1 MQSAPRQSAAQLGS
15 PPGIRRPTAP
25 RQDAPDDRLPSEYA
39 PTWDQLLG
47 SDGARDRSDAENQL
61 PATSRRELRDREAG
75 GRGRLRRNEETY
87 GFPSVTPPK
96 RKHRWVGWVVGP
108 IVTIGIIGGG
118 LVGAAY
124 LLVPDWP
131 AKLDEYFAPP
141 PVIDYTGTGVDP
153 VTIVIHDG
161 DIGSDVAK
169 TLVRS
174 GVTMTFD
181 SFYDLLLAKDEA
193 PVFQP
198 GAYTLKTQMSAQSA
212 LDALLDPANKLQ
224 NQVVIPEGESMSNA
238 LVSVSEG
245 SGIPLVDLTAAA
257 ADYGSY
263 GLPAG
268 ATSLEGFLFPATYI
282 FDPGTTAHDALQ
294 IMVNRT
300 LESLDTAGVA
310 PEDRF
315 RVITFASL
323 VQREAGLRDDFYKV
337 ARVFQN
343 RARSGHG
350 AAVRR
355 DGRLRHPA
363 TRIGSARRMR
373 SALNEA
379 NLYNTY
385 VHPGLPIGPISN
397 PGDLAIDAVLHPAD
411 GPWLY
416 FVTVNLET
424 GETVFSETLDQHE
437 TAVDQWLGWM
447 DEHPEYQ

>member
-1 MQSAPRQSAAQLGS
+1 MQSASPQSS
-15 PPGIRRPTAP
+15 PA
-25 RQDAPDDRLPSEYA
+25 
-39 PTWDQLLG
+39 TWDQLLG
-47 SDGARDRSDAENQL
+47 AEGAVQRSAAENAQ
-61 PATSRRELRDREAG
+61 PATSRRELREREA
-75 GRGRLRRNEETY
+75 GRGRLRRSEESY
-87 GFPSVTPPK
+87 GFPTVEPPK
-96 RKHRWVGWVVGP
+96 RKRRWIGWVIGP
-108 IVTIGIIGGG
+108 LLTIAVIGGG

-131 AKLDEYFAPP
+131 TRLQEYLDGP
-141 PVIDYTGTGVDP
+141 PVIDYTGTGEEA

-181 SFYDLLLAKDEA
+181 SFYDLLLAAEPS

-198 GAYTLKTQMSAQSA
+198 GAYTLKAKMSAQSA
-212 LDALLDPANKLQ
+212 LDALLDPVNKLQ
-224 NQVVIPEGESMSNA
+224 NQVVVPEGESMANA
-238 LVSVSEG
+238 LVSISEG
-245 SGIPLVDLTAAA
+245 SGIPLADLTAAA

-263 GLPAG
+263 GLPAQ

-294 IMVNRT
+294 IMVNRSF
-300 LESLDTAGVA
+300 EALDTAGVV
-310 PEDRF
+310 PEDRY

-343 RARSGHG
+343 RIDQEMLLQSDATVAYG
-350 AAVRR
+350 AGVTDRVSTTDEERA
-355 DGRLRHPA
+355 
-363 TRIGSARRMR
+363 
-373 SALNEA
+373 NEA

-385 VHPGLPIGPISN
+385 IHPGLPVGPISN

-411 GPWLY
+411 GPWLF

-424 GETVFSETLDQHE
+424 GETVFSETVDEHDA
-437 TAVDQWLGWM
+437 AVAQWLGWM